1 MICRG
6 RSSARY
12 ELALEFRSMGKASQ
26 GKRGPVSSLQV
37 ESLRLAAELVC
48 VPAVQGEFL
57 SERLRHGPSLAE
69 RVRGVAG
76 GFQHAAANDPRTI
89 GTNAEFGPGPAS
101 SADWAAGM
109 VAAFHN
115 REFGK
120 ILETAIAIA
129 HRDFWGKDPVGALV
143 FGLNARPPNTDSIA
157 IAIAQAYRRLVGNAQ
172 DPGWTALALFTIA
185 RMIAVNGRRQFDS
198 NEWTD
203 ASLAMFDLE
212 RFFLAGDGKNMA
224 QALVVVNRRYF
235 RGQLAQILGGRLLH
249 GLAEAAINATGAT
262 IFRAPL

>member
-101 SADWAAGM
+101 SADWAAAWGLTNSAGTAM
-109 VAAFHN
+109 AAASEVASVFS
-115 REFGK
+115 EY
-120 ILETAIAIA
+120 ES
-129 HRDFWGKDPVGALV
+129 WGFKPASPV
-143 FGLNARPPNTDSIA
+143 
-157 IAIAQAYRRLVGNAQ
+157 
-172 DPGWTALALFTIA
+172 
-185 RMIAVNGRRQFDS
+185 
-198 NEWTD
+198 
-203 ASLAMFDLE
+203 
-212 RFFLAGDGKNMA
+212 
-224 QALVVVNRRYF
+224 
-235 RGQLAQILGGRLLH
+235 
-249 GLAEAAINATGAT
+249 
-262 IFRAPL
+262 